1 MTGKFVTT
9 TLIIFIVLSIVF
21 FAMRTSAPEFHFI
34 ALEVGNMVMAIIS
47 ISSFLI
53 VQRQMNGR
61 PQAFV
66 RGVMGANLL
75 KMMVCL
81 FAILIYVFINRSNI
95 HKPSVFVLMG
105 TYMVYSTMETLL
117 LSKLARRKEQ

>member
-1 MTGKFVTT
+1 
-9 TLIIFIVLSIVF
+9 
-21 FAMRTSAPEFHFI
+21 
-34 ALEVGNMVMAIIS
+34 MVMAIIS